1 MAILGVPSTSIVDS
15 TSVGRSLITASDA
28 AAARVI
34 MDLAAVD
41 DVTFNSVSAVD
52 GNFSGVVTSDAN
64 LTLQSNAANAKIS
77 LANSGSVTITALNTI
92 YQQFLT
98 GGVSYRKDCYPTFNG
113 STNLGLDTNRWGSTY
128 SVDGSF
134 TGTLDTEVGGSNRLF
149 NLGSDADVAAG
160 DTEYLETS
168 FDTNVATIASVAT
181 GTGVQRNIE
190 IDAPDVSFS
199 GTVTT
204 GAIDHPT
211 NTELKTNGS
220 SKMSV
225 TAGYVRAWVD
235 FRPTYDGTV
244 ELGKTDYRWE
254 KTWSVDADF
263 SGDVIMAANV
273 DFTGVPTTDPEV
285 AGRLWNDSGSVKIS
299 AGSPPP

>member
-1 MAILGVPSTSIVDS
+1 MSYKPLNQNLNTTDSPSFVDGTFSGDINLAVGSEFNTAGTYVNSTSA
-15 TSVGRSLITASDA
+15 TP
-28 AAARVI
+28 I
-34 MDLAAVD
+34 MG
-41 DVTFNSVSAVD
+41 FR
-52 GNFSGVVTSDAN
+52 
-64 LTLQSNAANAKIS
+64 
-77 LANSGSVTITALNTI
+77 
-92 YQQFLT
+92 Y
-98 GGVSYRKDCYPTFNG
+98 NG
-113 STNLGLDTNRWGSTY
+113 SEKMRITFTSFEPKVINMSLGSITSGQRWGYFY
-128 SVDGSF
+128 SAKGSF
-134 TGTLDTEVGGSNRLF
+134 SGTLDTEVGGSNRLF

-204 GAIDHPT
+204 GVIDHPT

-254 KTWSVDADF
+254 KTWSVDGDF